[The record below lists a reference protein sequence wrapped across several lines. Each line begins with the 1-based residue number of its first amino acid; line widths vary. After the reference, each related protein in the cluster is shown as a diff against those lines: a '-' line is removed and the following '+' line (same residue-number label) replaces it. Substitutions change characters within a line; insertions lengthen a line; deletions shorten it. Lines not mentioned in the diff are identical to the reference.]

1 MKPIETLGWV
11 RTSDSRHLVLY
22 RREDDYQIRLDGLEL
37 MTSRAF
43 GSEAAMAELV
53 RSCLG
58 GVVAPRVLVG
68 GLGMGFTLRAALDC
82 FGASAT
88 VEVAEVFPEVVT
100 WNRGPLAH
108 LASRP
113 LEDPRVVVHE
123 TDVTEVLGEG
133 NYDGILLDVDNGPSP
148 FTLDSN
154 AELYYESGIELLVAS
169 LTPAGALAVW
179 SSDDAP
185 NFERRLRDAGL
196 EVRRE
201 PVPACGKDGGP
212 DHTIYLARRPAQS

>member
-1 MKPIETLGWV
+1 MKPLETLGWV
-11 RTSDSRHLVLY
+11 RTRDSRHLVLY
-22 RREDDYQIRLDGLEL
+22 RREEDYQIRLDGLEL

-53 RSCLG
+53 RLRLG
-58 GVVAPRVLVG
+58 DVAAPRILVG
-68 GLGMGFTLRAALDC
+68 GLGMGFTLRAALDH
-82 FGASAT
+82 FPASAI
-88 VEVAEVFPEVVT
+88 VEVAEIFPEVVA

-113 LEDPRVVVHE
+113 LEDARVRVHE
-123 TDVTEVLGEG
+123 TDVFEVLGEG

-154 AELYYESGIELLVAS
+154 ADLYSDSGIELLVES

-185 NFERRLRDAGL
+185 NFERRLRRVGL
-196 EVRRE
+196 AVRRE
-201 PVPACGKDGGP
+201 RVPAKGEAGGP
-212 DHTIYLARRPAQS
+212 PHTIYLARRA